1 MKDGNGVGVIVG
13 RFQVANLTE
22 GHKEIFEHV
31 LSKGH
36 NQNLV
41 VLGVAPFSATRNNP
55 LDFDSR
61 RRMIED
67 TYPGKFTVLYI
78 KDCCSDV
85 EWSAT
90 LDNLI
95 SDIAGRRPVILYGSR
110 DSFTKHYSGKYSCEA
125 YQQRL
130 YCSGSQEREEFG
142 KVVSSAPAWRA
153 GCVYA
158 TQNREP
164 IVHAAMTVVLVD
176 EDDYVYLFKRDDE
189 WSLSF
194 VTSMVQADQATAGEM
209 AMDMTITLA
218 GIEVEVV
225 AYAGLVW
232 LTDWRFRAEDDRVL
246 STVVVVRKL
255 FGVISPGKDVGSV
268 ERVHLDAVDETALDD
283 TSRYVLKLI
292 KKAKYNN
299 ARSLPELRATA
310 ENERTAY
317 DASHAE
323 ITKRKGTKQ

>member
-31 LSKGH
+31 LSKRH

-78 KDCCSDV
+78 KDCCSDA
-85 EWSAT
+85 EWSAA
-90 LDNLI
+90 LDRLVG
-95 SDIAGRRPVILYGSR
+95 DIAGRRPVTLYGSR
-110 DSFTKHYSGKYSCEA
+110 DSFTKHYSGRYSCEA

-142 KVVSSAPAWRA
+142 KVVSSSPEWRA

-164 IVHAAMTVVLVD
+164 VVHAAVTAVVLDDTNRVYLARRRGEKGLSLFHGLVSTQDECYVDAAKRVVSEAMGLEVSHLATFCASWLNDWRFNAEEDQVLSTALILRKVFGAVRVPPDCLSIELVSLDSVD
-176 EDDYVYLFKRDDE
+176 EDALTLESRTIWRELRKHRDEVYGFNQ
-189 WSLSF
+189 
-194 VTSMVQADQATAGEM
+194 VAG
-209 AMDMTITLA
+209 DP
-218 GIEVEVV
+218 
-225 AYAGLVW
+225 
-232 LTDWRFRAEDDRVL
+232 
-246 STVVVVRKL
+246 ST
-255 FGVISPGKDVGSV
+255 
-268 ERVHLDAVDETALDD
+268 
-283 TSRYVLKLI
+283 TSR
-292 KKAKYNN
+292 
-299 ARSLPELRATA
+299 
-310 ENERTAY
+310 EN
-317 DASHAE
+317 D
-323 ITKRKGTKQ
+323 